1 MALTEGPSGARA
13 YVDANIFILHFAGQS
28 EDCSRFLERI
38 ERGDV
43 HGVTGPVTVLELA
56 HRLMILEALEQGAP
70 LRPNPAA
77 RLARQPDLVRRLSK
91 YYFSAISLPR
101 MGVEVLTLPADF
113 LDGSQEF
120 RQVHGLLVNDSL
132 VPLQMRH
139 AGVSIL
145 ASADAAF
152 DRVPGIRR
160 FGPGDL

>member
-1 MALTEGPSGARA
+1 MALTEISSGARV

-28 EDCSRFLERI
+28 DDCSQFLERL

-43 HGVTGPVTVLELA
+43 HGVTGPVTALEIA
-56 HRLMILEALEQGAP
+56 HRLMILEAFEQGVP

-77 RLARQPDLVRRLSK
+77 RLARQPDVVRRLSK
-91 YYFSAISLPR
+91 YYFLTISLPR
-101 MGVEVLTLPADF
+101 MGVEMLTLPSDF
-113 LDGSQEF
+113 LNGSQEF

-132 VPLQMRH
+132 VPLHMRG

-152 DRVPGIRR
+152 DRVPGIQR
-160 FGPGDL
+160 FGPGDI